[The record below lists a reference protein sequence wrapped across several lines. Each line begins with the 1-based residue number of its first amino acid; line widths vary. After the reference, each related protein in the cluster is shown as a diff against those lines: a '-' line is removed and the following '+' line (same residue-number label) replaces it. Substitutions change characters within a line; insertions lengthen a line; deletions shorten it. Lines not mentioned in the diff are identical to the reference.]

1 MNALQEAAPDAVT
14 APETQEAI
22 LRVSDV
28 VVEFP
33 RAKMSGF
40 RAVNGVSFELRRG
53 ETLGIVGES
62 GSGKTMIALSLLGI
76 VPLPGQIIEGTIALR
91 GRRIDNLPLRQ
102 YQKVRGNDI
111 GIVFQDPMT
120 GLNPVRTVGSQL
132 TESVSRH
139 NDVSRREAQDLA
151 FQALDDVGIPA
162 PRERLKAYPHELS
175 GGLRQ
180 RVMIALALMNHPDV
194 IVADEPTTAL
204 DATIQAQILD
214 LLRARLSKATMILIT
229 HDLGVA
235 AEICDRIAVMYAGR
249 IVETGTIADV
259 LSNPRHPYTVGLL
272 AAVPKF
278 DVRRPKLIP
287 IPGQPPT
294 AEDVIRGCAFSPR
307 CSYATPECEKRPLL
321 EAGDGDRP
329 VACWHPRGGT
339 S

>member
-1 MNALQEAAPDAVT
+1 MSIADVGAPGAESV
-14 APETQEAI
+14 PETGEAI
-22 LRVSDV
+22 LRVNGL

-33 RAKMSGF
+33 RPNQSGF
-40 RAVNGVSFELRRG
+40 QAVAGVTFELRRG

-76 VPLPGQIIEGTIALR
+76 VPLPGKIIEGTISLR
-91 GRRIDNLPLRQ
+91 GRRIDDLPLREIR
-102 YQKVRGNDI
+102 KVRGNDI

-132 TESVSRH
+132 VESVMRH
-139 NDVSRREAQDLA
+139 NDLSRTEATETA
-151 FQALDDVGIPA
+151 FQALDDVGIPSA
-162 PRERLKAYPHELS
+162 RERLKAYPHELS

-180 RVMIALALMNHPDV
+180 RVMIALALINHPDV
-194 IVADEPTTAL
+194 IVSDEPTTAL

-214 LLRARLSKATMILIT
+214 LFRLRLSKSTMILIT

-249 IVETGTIADV
+249 IVETGSIADV
-259 LSNPRHPYTVGLL
+259 LSNPRHPYTIGLL

-278 DVRRPKLIP
+278 DVRRPKLVP

-307 CSYATPECEKRPLL
+307 CTFATPECENRPLL
-321 EAGDGDRP
+321 EERGGRS
-329 VACWHPRGGT
+329 VACWHPRG
-339 S
+339 SEA

>member
-1 MNALQEAAPDAVT
+1 MSVVEEAAPGA
-14 APETQEAI
+14 APVPGTGETV
-22 LRVSDV
+22 LRVNDL

-33 RAKMSGF
+33 RPDLSGF
-40 RAVNGVSFELRRG
+40 RAVNGVNIELRRG

-76 VPLPGQIIEGTIALR
+76 VPLPGKIIEGTISLHD
-91 GRRIDNLPLRQ
+91 RRIDNLPSREIR
-102 YQKVRGNDI
+102 KVRGNDI

-132 TESVSRH
+132 IESALRH
-139 NDVSRREAQDLA
+139 NDVSRREAEERA
-151 FQALDDVGIPA
+151 FKSLDDVGIPA
-162 PRERLKAYPHELS
+162 ARERLKAYPHELS

-180 RVMIALALMNHPDV
+180 RVMIALALINHPDV

-214 LLRARLSKATMILIT
+214 LFRLRLSKSTMILIT

-278 DVRRPKLIP
+278 DVRRPKLVP

-294 AEDVIRGCAFSPR
+294 ADDVVRGCAFSPR
-307 CSYATPECEKRPLL
+307 CTFATPECEKRPLL
-321 EAGDGDRP
+321 EERGGRP
-329 VACWHPRGGT
+329 VACWYPRGSGV
-339 S
+339 

>member
-22 LRVSDV
+22 LRVNDV

-33 RAKMSGF
+33 RAEMAGF

-91 GRRIDNLPLRQ
+91 GRRIDNLPLRE

-249 IVETGTIADV
+249 IVETGNIAEV
-259 LSNPRHPYTVGLL
+259 LSYPRHPYTVGLL
-272 AAVPKF
+272 SAVPKF

-321 EAGDGDRP
+321 ESRDGDRP
-329 VACWHPRGGT
+329 VACWHPQGGK

>member
-1 MNALQEAAPDAVT
+1 MSVVEEVTPGAAP
-14 APETQEAI
+14 APDTGETM
-22 LRVSDV
+22 LRVNDL

-33 RAKMSGF
+33 RPNQSGF
-40 RAVNGVSFELRRG
+40 RAVGGVTFELRRG

-76 VPLPGQIIEGTIALR
+76 VPLPGKIIEGTISLR
-91 GRRIDNLPLRQ
+91 ERRIDNLPLREIR
-102 YQKVRGNDI
+102 KVRGNDI

-132 TESVSRH
+132 MESAMRH
-139 NDVSRREAQDLA
+139 NDISRREGEARA
-151 FQALDDVGIPA
+151 FHALDDVGIPA
-162 PRERLKAYPHELS
+162 ARERLKAFPHELS

-180 RVMIALALMNHPDV
+180 RVMIALALINHPDV
-194 IVADEPTTAL
+194 IVSDEPTTAL

-214 LLRARLSKATMILIT
+214 LFRLRLAKSTMILIT

-249 IVETGTIADV
+249 IVETGTIEDV
-259 LSNPRHPYTVGLL
+259 LSNPRHPYTIGLL

-278 DVRRPKLIP
+278 DVRRPKLVP

-307 CSYATPECEKRPLL
+307 CSFATPECEKRPAL
-321 EAGDGDRP
+321 EVRGDRP
-329 VACWHPRGGT
+329 VACWHPQGKGV
-339 S
+339 

>member
-1 MNALQEAAPDAVT
+1 MSVVEETASGAAP
-14 APETQEAI
+14 APETGAAA
-22 LRVSDV
+22 LRVNDL

-33 RAKMSGF
+33 RPDLSGF
-40 RAVNGVSFELRRG
+40 RAVNGVNIELRRG

-76 VPLPGQIIEGTIALR
+76 VPLPGKIIEGTISLH
-91 GRRIDNLPLRQ
+91 GRRIDNLPPREIR
-102 YQKVRGNDI
+102 KVRGNDI

-132 TESVSRH
+132 AESAARH
-139 NDVSRREAQDLA
+139 NDLSRREAEEWA
-151 FQALDDVGIPA
+151 FHSLDDVGIPSA
-162 PRERLKAYPHELS
+162 RERLKAYPHELS

-180 RVMIALALMNHPDV
+180 RVMIALALINHPTV

-214 LLRARLSKATMILIT
+214 LFRLRLSKSTMILIT

-249 IVETGTIADV
+249 IVETGTIEDV

-278 DVRRPKLIP
+278 DVRRPKLVP

-294 AEDVIRGCAFSPR
+294 ADDVVRGCAFSPR
-307 CSYATPECEKRPLL
+307 CTFATPECEKRPLL
-321 EAGDGDRP
+321 EERGGRP
-329 VACWHPRGGT
+329 VACWFPRGSGV
-339 S
+339 

>member
-1 MNALQEAAPDAVT
+1 MSVVEEARPGT
-14 APETQEAI
+14 ESKPSTRETM
-22 LRVSDV
+22 LRVNDL

-33 RAKMSGF
+33 RPNQSGF
-40 RAVNGVSFELRRG
+40 RAVSGVTFELRRG

-76 VPLPGQIIEGTIALR
+76 VPLPGKIIEGTISLR
-91 GRRIDNLPLRQ
+91 ERRIDNLPLREIR
-102 YQKVRGNDI
+102 KVRGNDI

-132 TESVSRH
+132 MESAIRH
-139 NDVSRREAQDLA
+139 NDISRREGEERA
-151 FQALDDVGIPA
+151 FHALDDVGIPA
-162 PRERLKAYPHELS
+162 ARERLKAFPHELS

-180 RVMIALALMNHPDV
+180 RVMIALALINHPDV
-194 IVADEPTTAL
+194 IVSDEPTTAL

-214 LLRARLSKATMILIT
+214 LFRLRLAKSTMILIT

-235 AEICDRIAVMYAGR
+235 AEICDRFAVMYAGR
-249 IVETGTIADV
+249 IVETGTIEEV
-259 LSNPRHPYTVGLL
+259 LSNPRHPYTIGLL

-278 DVRRPKLIP
+278 DVRRPKLVP

-307 CSYATPECEKRPLL
+307 CSFATPQCEKRPAL
-321 EAGDGDRP
+321 EVRGGRS
-329 VACWHPRGGT
+329 VACWFPRGLGD
-339 S
+339 

>member
-1 MNALQEAAPDAVT
+1 MSVVEEAAPGAAPV
-14 APETQEAI
+14 PETGQTM
-22 LRVSDV
+22 LRVNDL

-33 RAKMSGF
+33 RPDQSGF
-40 RAVNGVSFELRRG
+40 QAVAGVTFELRRG

-76 VPLPGQIIEGTIALR
+76 VPLPGKIIEGRISLR
-91 GRRIDNLPLRQ
+91 GRRIDNLPSREIR
-102 YQKVRGNDI
+102 KVRGNDI

-132 TESVSRH
+132 SESALRH
-139 NDVSRREAQDLA
+139 NDVSRREADERA
-151 FQALDDVGIPA
+151 FKALDDVGIPSA
-162 PRERLKAYPHELS
+162 RERLKAYPHELS

-180 RVMIALALMNHPDV
+180 RVMIALALINHPDV

-204 DATIQAQILD
+204 DSTIQAQILD
-214 LLRARLSKATMILIT
+214 LFRLRLAKSTMILIT

-249 IVETGTIADV
+249 IVETGTIEDV
-259 LSNPRHPYTVGLL
+259 LSNPRHPYTIGLL

-278 DVRRPKLIP
+278 DVRRPELVP

-294 AEDVIRGCAFSPR
+294 ADDVVRGCAFSPR
-307 CSYATPECEKRPLL
+307 CTFATPECEKRPLL
-321 EAGDGDRP
+321 DERGGRP
-329 VACWHPRGGT
+329 VACWYPRGSGM
-339 S
+339 